1 MSDRETGRE
10 AVAGAGTVRQE
21 DAFDASAVAIWLR
34 ENAIDKSGLDGVPQV
49 QQFGGGASN
58 LTYLLRWPTRDL
70 ILRRPPS
77 GTKAK
82 GAHDMA
88 RECRIQDALAPVYP
102 LVPRMI
108 GYCGD
113 ESVIGSEFY
122 VMERVEG
129 LILRR
134 DFPEGVGLDDGAA
147 RDRLCGT
154 FVDALVALHTA
165 DLDASGLR
173 ELDRGP
179 GYVARQVGERARRM
193 SATLPRL
200 WRGSTRISRTTT
212 PIR

>member
-1 MSDRETGRE
+1 MSGEP
-10 AVAGAGTVRQE
+10 VAGAGAVRDE
-21 DAFDASAVAIWLR
+21 DAFDAAIVTEWLR
-34 ENAIDKSGLDGVPQV
+34 GNAIDASGLDGLPQV

-58 LTYLLRWPTRDL
+58 LTYLLRWPERDL

-88 RECRIQDALAPVYP
+88 REYRIQDALAPVYP

-134 DFPEGVGLDDGAA
+134 DFPKGVGLDDEAA
-147 RDRLCGT
+147 RDRLCGH
-154 FVDALVALHTA
+154 LC
-165 DLDASGLR
+165 
-173 ELDRGP
+173 
-179 GYVARQVGERARRM
+179 
-193 SATLPRL
+193 
-200 WRGSTRISRTTT
+200 
-212 PIR
+212 